1 MSSIKKWRGTTV
13 RFVKLS
19 LSPLICN
26 RLKCKKSVV
35 VLLFLVNF
43 MNFMFINSH
52 SVQGDPVQGFIVVS
66 CILSGNTQCADAE
79 AWCSGQQLK
88 TWTDN
93 QLVFPP
99 RIVAEYWSSVP
110 EDLVESSVMMST
122 FNIYLDLC
130 CLFLSSERRL
140 YVLPKPW
147 FWWNIF
153 WSTDYTVTL
162 ARWNTALNEHVPS
175 RILPVWSI
183 HPYI

>member
-1 MSSIKKWRGTTV
+1 MTWDDG
-13 RFVKLS
+13 KLRQIVIVTPNLQPYVWNANFFTIS
-19 LSPLICN
+19 C
-26 RLKCKKSVV
+26 
-35 VLLFLVNF
+35 NF

-93 QLVFPP
+93 QLVIPP

-140 YVLPKPW
+140 YVLPEPW

-153 WSTDYTVTL
+153 WSTELHCDTCTVKY
-162 ARWNTALNEHVPS
+162 RVHVK
-175 RILPVWSI
+175 WTCA
-183 HPYI
+183 